1 MLQHLIFFSIIL
13 VLAGC
18 SGINSRF
25 SSLKNGSSPLQI
37 CQDGNL
43 SEKIYEEGG
52 PQEIE
57 GELPRLTDNVND
69 LTRFPQILHP
79 YLEGLT
85 IDREELLEVQREFE
99 RHYYRPWN
107 YTVAPVCLKD
117 ASWPTRVF
125 TGGYGS
131 NLLRVDPS
139 WIKEMVEQSNF
150 LAYSTLNRYAI
161 ATKWM
166 NMRVFPTHKPL
177 YKNPSLPGEGY
188 PFDLLQNSSVG
199 FNEPLFL
206 SHFSLDGAWAYI
218 FTNNASG
225 WVPSDGI
232 ALLDND
238 RIKKIREAKKVFIHT
253 DKVPLKDEA
262 SRFIAYSRIGM
273 VLPLVRE
280 SNTGYTV
287 SVVKDDDHTL
297 EVSVSKEIAALGVRP
312 LSRNALE
319 TIGNQMLKNTYGW
332 GGMFEERDCSSMI
345 REMYTPFGIWLP
357 RNSASQSKKG
367 EVISFKGLSNEEK
380 LDLIREKAIP
390 FETILYK
397 QGHVLLYIGMYENN
411 PMVLHN
417 IWGIKTVD
425 KQGQKGRVI
434 VGKTVI
440 STLKFGSE
448 VENFDIDNMLLTKLI
463 SMNIFTKAPLPM
475 VLAPKPKSKKIK
487 L

>member
-1 MLQHLIFFSIIL
+1 MFKQLIASSIIF

-18 SGINSRF
+18 GG
-25 SSLKNGSSPLQI
+25 KNAHPSPG
-37 CQDGNL
+37 GNL
-43 SEKIYEEGG
+43 SSSVLVCRDANISEKIYEEGG

-57 GELPRLTDNVND
+57 GESPPLLREVSD
-69 LTRFPQILHP
+69 LIRFPQILHP
-79 YLEGLT
+79 YLDQAP
-85 IDREELLEVQREFE
+85 IDRVELLDVQREFE
-99 RHYYRPWN
+99 RHYYRPWS
-107 YTVAPVCLKD
+107 YTAAPVCAQD
-117 ASWPTRVF
+117 AAWPVRVF

-131 NLLRVDPS
+131 NLMRVEPS

-150 LAYSTLNRYAI
+150 SAYSTLNRYAI

-206 SHFSLDGAWAYI
+206 SHYSLDGAWAYI

-232 ALLDND
+232 AVLDD
-238 RIKKIREAKKVFIHT
+238 ERIKAFREAKKVFINT
-253 DKVPLKDEA
+253 DKIALRDQ
-262 SRFIAYSRIGM
+262 SNRFIAYSRIGM
-273 VLPLVRE
+273 VLPLIRE
-280 SNTGYTV
+280 TEDGYTV
-287 SVVKDDDHTL
+287 SVVKDDDHVL
-297 EVSVSKEIAALGVRP
+297 EVSVSKAIASLGIRP
-312 LSRNALE
+312 LNRSELE
-319 TIGNQMLKNTYGW
+319 KIGNQMLKNTYGW

-367 EVISFKGLSNEEK
+367 EVISFKGLSNEQK
-380 LDLIREKAIP
+380 LDLIREKGIP

-397 QGHVLLYIGMYENN
+397 QGHVLLYIGTYENN

-417 IWGIKTVD
+417 IWGIKTID
-425 KQGQKGRVI
+425 KKGQKGRVI

-440 STLKFGSE
+440 STLKLGSE
-448 VENFDIDNMLLTKLI
+448 IENFDTESMLLTKLL
-463 SMNIFTKAPLPM
+463 SMNIFTKAPLPI
-475 VLAPKPKSKKIK
+475 VLAPKVKGKRTK